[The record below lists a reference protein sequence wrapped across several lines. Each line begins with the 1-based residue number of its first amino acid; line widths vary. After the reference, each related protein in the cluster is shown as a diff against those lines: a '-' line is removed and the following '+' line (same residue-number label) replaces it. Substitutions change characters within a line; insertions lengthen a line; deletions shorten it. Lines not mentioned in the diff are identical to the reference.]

1 MSKYLFGARNGIHIF
16 DLNKTVPQIELAVG
30 FLQEVVRDQ
39 KHVLF
44 VGTKKQARIVIR
56 EAAQRCGE
64 FYVTDRWLGGTLTN
78 LQTIRKSVAHYDRLE
93 KLDKSDAINHLP
105 KKEVAKIRRE
115 LAKLRRNLEG
125 IRGMTNLPGA
135 MFVVDI
141 CRESIA
147 VNEARKLGIPV
158 VAIVDTNADPDLVDY
173 VIAGNDDAIR
183 AITLIVNVIADSI
196 AEAKAE
202 LKAAAAIATESP
214 APVAA
219 PAAAEIAPVAPADE
233 SAPAAS
239 A

>member
-1 MSKYLFGARNGIHIF
+1 MSKYIFGARNGIHIF
-16 DLNKTVPQIELAVG
+16 DLNKTAPQIELAVG
-30 FLQEVVRDQ
+30 FLQEVVREQ

-78 LQTIRKSVAHYDRLE
+78 LQTIRKSVARYDRLE
-93 KLDKSDAINHLP
+93 KLDKSEAIHHLP

-115 LAKLRRNLEG
+115 LTKLRRNLEG
-125 IRGMTNLPGA
+125 IRGMTKLPGA

-147 VNEARKLGIPV
+147 VSEARKLGLPV
-158 VAIVDTNADPDLVDY
+158 VAIVDSNADPDLVDY
-173 VIAGNDDAIR
+173 AIAGNDDAIR
-183 AITLIVNVIADSI
+183 AITLIVNAIADSI

-202 LKAAAAIATESP
+202 LKAAAPIATETAASAETP
-214 APVAA
+214 AAEPA
-219 PAAAEIAPVAPADE
+219 PAAQPSESTPA
-233 SAPAAS
+233 
-239 A
+239 